1 MLTCQI
7 LQHCLSQQLRRNS
20 TSYQKNKVKTT
31 SLWNNNPFKYISH
44 FNVIYKIVA
53 NVTRAKA
60 LIINII
66 SNSGRNTA
74 NQMFL
79 VKSVIL
85 RASPVFF
92 LSCFLIVSELMEKE
106 YLSPLLLKSYGGSQ
120 IKSVRANPRVSN
132 LFSVKWLFNVV
143 VTFYSRVMWFSENF
157 PLTQVHITLGHWKTS
172 KKK

>member
-1 MLTCQI
+1 MFTYQI
-7 LQHCLSQQLRRNS
+7 LQHYLSQQLRRNS

-92 LSCFLIVSELMEKE
+92 LSCFLIVSELREKE

-157 PLTQVHITLGHWKTS
+157 PLMQVHITLGHWKTS

>member
-1 MLTCQI
+1 MFTCQI
-7 LQHCLSQQLRRNS
+7 LQHYLSQQLRRNS
-20 TSYQKNKVKTT
+20 TSYQKDKVKTT
-31 SLWNNNPFKYISH
+31 SLWNNKPFKYISH

-53 NVTRAKA
+53 NVTRAKT

-74 NQMFL
+74 NQMFF

-85 RASPVFF
+85 RASPVLI
-92 LSCFLIVSELMEKE
+92 LSCFLIVSELKKKE

-157 PLTQVHITLGHWKTS
+157 PLTQVHITLVHWKTS

>member
-1 MLTCQI
+1 MFTYQI
-7 LQHCLSQQLRRNS
+7 LQHYLSQQLRRNS

-53 NVTRAKA
+53 YVTRAKA
-60 LIINII
+60 LIINSI

-74 NQMFL
+74 NQMFF

-92 LSCFLIVSELMEKE
+92 FLSCFLIVSELRKKE

-132 LFSVKWLFNVV
+132 PFQPEMTV
-143 VTFYSRVMWFSENF
+143 
-157 PLTQVHITLGHWKTS
+157 
-172 KKK
+172 

>member
-1 MLTCQI
+1 MFTYQI
-7 LQHCLSQQLRRNS
+7 LQHYLSQQLRRNS
-20 TSYQKNKVKTT
+20 TSCQKNKVKTT
-31 SLWNNNPFKYISH
+31 SLWNNNPFKYISR

-66 SNSGRNTA
+66 SNSRRNTA

-92 LSCFLIVSELMEKE
+92 LSCFLIVSELREKE

-120 IKSVRANPRVSN
+120 IKSVRANPRDSN

-143 VTFYSRVMWFSENF
+143 VTFYSRVMCFSGNF
-157 PLTQVHITLGHWKTS
+157 PLTQVHITLGHWKTN